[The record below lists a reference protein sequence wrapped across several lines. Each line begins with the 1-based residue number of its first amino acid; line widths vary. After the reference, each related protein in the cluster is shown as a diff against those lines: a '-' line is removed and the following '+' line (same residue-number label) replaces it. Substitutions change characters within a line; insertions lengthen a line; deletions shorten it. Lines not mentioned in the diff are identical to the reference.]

1 MRSVFSDDSE
11 RPQAK
16 IQRHDTRSYGV
27 TGMMTF
33 ESVTELWRQS
43 ENMFAD
49 NTVVEI
55 DLTEVTRTDSAG
67 LALLVEWMRGASRQG
82 GRVEF
87 LNLPSQMLELARV
100 SNLEH
105 LLVDERA
112 REQS

>member
-1 MRSVFSDDSE
+1 
-11 RPQAK
+11 
-16 IQRHDTRSYGV
+16 
-27 TGMMTF
+27 MTF

-55 DLTEVTRTDSAG
+55 DLAKVTRTDSAG
-67 LALLVEWMRGASRQG
+67 LALLIEWMRGASRQG
-82 GRVEF
+82 GRIDF
-87 LNLPSQMLELARV
+87 LNLPNQMLELARV

-105 LLVDERA
+105 LLVDTRG